1 MSAQSIAFCNIFLSG
16 NSVTDAIDELKG
28 NLIDLPILKS
38 FELDEHINCVENVN
52 QLINKNQIKK
62 IWYQGDKVFE
72 KYTRFMV
79 IGQWYD

>member
-1 MSAQSIAFCNIFLSG
+1 MKQYF
-16 NSVTDAIDELKG
+16 KG
-28 NLIDLPILKS
+28 NPAIAIQS
-38 FELDEHINCVENVN
+38 NNYFELDEHINCVENVN

-62 IWYQGDKVFE
+62 IWYKGDKVFE